1 MLIPRVARRYAE
13 AVYDSIPP
21 DPGIDAVMRDVD
33 DLRGS
38 LNGSRELR
46 SFFRS
51 PVIPFS
57 KKTETLNALFG
68 DRLGDFMLRV
78 LHFLL
83 DKRREGLLAEILEAM
98 TELDARRKG
107 LLRATVSAARELDD
121 ASRRSLVEALDG
133 ITGLHV
139 QPEYRVEKELLGGLV
154 VRVGDIVYDGS
165 VRRSLELLRLK
176 LMAGTA

>member
-1 MLIPRVARRYAE
+1 MLISRVARRYAE

-21 DPGIDAVMRDVD
+21 DPGIAAVMRDVY

-46 SFFRS
+46 SFFQS
-51 PVIPFS
+51 PIIPFS
-57 KKTETLNALFG
+57 KKSETLNALFG
-68 DRLGDFMLRV
+68 DRLGDFMRSV

-98 TELDARRKG
+98 TELDARRNG
-107 LLRATVSAARELDD
+107 LLRATVSTARELDE
-121 ASRRSLVEALDG
+121 AGRRSLAGALNG
-133 ITGLHV
+133 ITGLNV
-139 QPEYRVEKELLGGLV
+139 QPEYHVEKELLGGLV

-165 VRRSLELLRLK
+165 VSRSLELLRLR